1 MQLLDGF
8 LTWPAGYWQL
18 PLAAPTAPCP
28 AIEGAML
35 LIMPLDPP
43 PCTPLPVP
51 PVFCVPVPNL
61 LLLAPVPILP
71 LSDEVSAMLPGPHFA
86 ASGALLFGIDPP
98 LIPPPAVCASAM
110 PPARTKDKVATV
122 NVLDLYIW
130 FLPKNC

>member
-1 MQLLDGF
+1 
-8 LTWPAGYWQL
+8 
-18 PLAAPTAPCP
+18 
-28 AIEGAML
+28 
-35 LIMPLDPP
+35 
-43 PCTPLPVP
+43 VP

-110 PPARTKDKVATV
+110 PPARTKDKVAAS
-122 NVLDLYIW
+122 NVLDLDIW
-130 FLPKNC
+130 FLPKNCRFLLISGNSCARQSDTRGRRQNEQIVRNF